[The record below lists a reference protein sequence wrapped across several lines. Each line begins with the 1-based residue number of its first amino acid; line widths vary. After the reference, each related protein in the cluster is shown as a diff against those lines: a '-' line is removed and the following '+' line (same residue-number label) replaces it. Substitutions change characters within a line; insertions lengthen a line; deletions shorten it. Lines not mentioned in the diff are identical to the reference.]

1 MKVYINST
9 ALFMRLAAVAKREE
23 NKESYFYYKITNEQ
37 MSLFKNMMMCKP
49 DKPSLWKALVTDE
62 ESHKLTSSQNN
73 YSVMDGGALLHRM
86 CCIKESNLKKIAK
99 NYVQYVRKHYGKCF

>member
-37 MSLFKNMMMCKP
+37 MSLFKNMMMGKP
-49 DKPSLWKALVTDE
+49 DKP
-62 ESHKLTSSQNN
+62 
-73 YSVMDGGALLHRM
+73 
-86 CCIKESNLKKIAK
+86 
-99 NYVQYVRKHYGKCF
+99 